1 MKKISL
7 AAAAV
12 GLLALSAC
20 NRGNEEQ
27 LGDNVEMNA
36 VQADDLNALSDNAAN
51 LASEAQQLENQA
63 AELEVQAD
71 AAENASGPETPAD
84 ENIQGM

>member
-7 AAAAV
+7 AAATL

-20 NRGNEEQ
+20 DRGKQEQ
-27 LGDNVEMNA
+27 LGNDVELNDA
-36 VQADDLNALSDNAAN
+36 PAEDLNALSDQAAEV
-51 LASEAQQLENQA
+51 AAEAQALQNQA
-63 AELEVQAD
+63 AELEQESSATDD
-71 AAENASGPETPAD
+71 AAGAETPAD